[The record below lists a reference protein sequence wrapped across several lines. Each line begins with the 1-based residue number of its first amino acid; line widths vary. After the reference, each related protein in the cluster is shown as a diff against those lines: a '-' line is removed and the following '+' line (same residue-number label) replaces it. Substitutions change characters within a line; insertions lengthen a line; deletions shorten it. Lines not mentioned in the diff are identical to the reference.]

1 MLTVLESIKL
11 STEFLEKKGIESPRL
26 NAEILLSEIL
36 NCKRL
41 DLYLKFDQPL
51 KELEISKYRE
61 WIKRR
66 GLYEPIQYIIGK
78 IEFFGLQFRVNSSV
92 LIPRPETEILVEE
105 VIKYSKSK
113 NGLKILD
120 IGTGSGIIAIAIAK
134 QLEDSQIT
142 AIDISQEAINL
153 AMENAVTNEVI
164 SKLKFLMSDIKDFE
178 NNEKF
183 DVVVSNPPYISKE
196 DFPSLQNE
204 IKDYEPRIALTD
216 SNDGLDFYKIISKR
230 SKSLLKKDGRIY
242 FEVGKGQ
249 ADNVKRILIENDF
262 ICIRS
267 INDYQQIERVVTGVM
282 QWEH

>member
-41 DLYLKFDQPL
+41 DLYLKFDQSL

-92 LIPRPETEILVEE
+92 LIPLPETEILVEE
-105 VIKYSKSK
+105 VLRYSKSK

-153 AMENAVTNEVI
+153 AIENAVTNEVI
-164 SKLKFLMSDIKDFE
+164 SKLNFLMSDIKDFE

-282 QWEH
+282 Q

>member
-105 VIKYSKSK
+105 VLRYSKSK

-153 AMENAVTNEVI
+153 AIENAVTNEVI
-164 SKLKFLMSDIKDFE
+164 SKLNFLMSDIKDFE

-282 QWEH
+282 Q